1 MMRTKKILIIDD
13 ENVICKGCAMILSEM
28 GYRCDQSLSGADGLK
43 RVMEDSYDVLLL
55 DMKLKD
61 MDGMKILE
69 KVKKAKPAIYVI
81 VITGYSTVQNAVK
94 AMKLGANDYISKP
107 FNEDD
112 IIIAVRHAFQTIDD
126 YETTTH

>member
-1 MMRTKKILIIDD
+1 
-13 ENVICKGCAMILSEM
+13 MILSEM

-61 MDGMKILE
+61 MDGMEILE
-69 KVKKAKPAIYVI
+69 KVKKAKPATYVI

-112 IIIAVRHAFQTIDD
+112 IIIAVRNAFQTIDD
-126 YETTTH
+126 SETTTQ

>member
-1 MMRTKKILIIDD
+1 
-13 ENVICKGCAMILSEM
+13 MILSEM
-28 GYRCDQSLSGADGLK
+28 GYRCDQSLSGANGLK

-61 MDGMKILE
+61 MDGMEILE
-69 KVKKAKPAIYVI
+69 KVKKAKPATYVI

-112 IIIAVRHAFQTIDD
+112 IIIAVRNAFQTIDD

>member
-1 MMRTKKILIIDD
+1 
-13 ENVICKGCAMILSEM
+13 MILSEM
-28 GYRCDQSLSGADGLK
+28 GYRCDQSLSGANGLK
-43 RVMEDSYDVLLL
+43 LVMENSYDVLLL

-61 MDGMKILE
+61 MDGMEILE
-69 KVKKAKPAIYVI
+69 KVKKAKPATYVI

-112 IIIAVRHAFQTIDD
+112 IIIAVRHAIQTIDD
-126 YETTTH
+126 NDTTT